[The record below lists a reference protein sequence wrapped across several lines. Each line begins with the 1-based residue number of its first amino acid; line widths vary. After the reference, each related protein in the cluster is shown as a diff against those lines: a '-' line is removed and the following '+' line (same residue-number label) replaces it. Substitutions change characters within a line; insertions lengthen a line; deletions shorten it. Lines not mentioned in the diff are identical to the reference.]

1 MASYMPDSELEE
13 RRSLLQAAA
22 RGSVTAQLK
31 LEQEYH
37 VRVYSASERKKLAV
51 TVQSDNLPSSVRQKI
66 DRFIEQTG
74 TNTDY

>member
-22 RGSVTAQLK
+22 RGSIPAQLK

-37 VRVYSASERKKLAV
+37 VRVYSASERKKYAV
-51 TVQSDNLPSSVRQKI
+51 TIQLDNLPSSIRKDI
-66 DRFIEQTG
+66 DRFIEQTSS
-74 TNTDY
+74 NREY